1 MNIIYNQEKFK
12 AMIHYIISKC
22 EAKDNL
28 GRVVLFKLLY
38 FSDFDNYE
46 KYECSITGETYIRQR
61 MGPVPKHFK
70 KAIRELINENKV
82 NEKSELIINYH
93 KYKYSSLVKPNI
105 NVFSSD
111 ELEVINDTINR
122 ISHYSSREISEYS
135 HGDIPWRI
143 AKEGEPLNYESVFY
157 REEEYSVREY
167 DDWI

>member
-12 AMIHYIISKC
+12 AMLHYIISKC
-22 EAKDNL
+22 ESKDNL
-28 GRVVLFKLLY
+28 EPTALFKLLY

-46 KYECSITGETYIRQR
+46 KYEHSISGETYIRQK
-61 MGPVPKHFK
+61 MELVPKHFQ
-70 KAIRELINENKV
+70 KAINELINENKII
-82 NEKSELIINYH
+82 KKAELTIN
-93 KYKYSSLVKPNI
+93 YSSLVKPNT
-105 NVFSSD
+105 NLFSSE

-122 ISHYSSREISEYS
+122 ISHYSSREINEYS

-167 DDWI
+167 DG